1 MRLSP
6 NLIELLSRNLVMSL
20 IERGVLA
27 SDRPERTIERT
38 VQLITSDLVVED
50 EITEEA
56 RQILLDHQGELKGQ
70 DVEYH
75 SLMGRAKGQLAARR
89 GYVLSSGPGRLSR
102 EKMQDLTTKLYDMFL
117 RDPDVEYFVKDQ
129 DLRNAVLRGLEH
141 EMAHDAA
148 REEKAKEK
156 VRRIRRNIP
165 EESGEFHA
173 LFQQFYRELLDKG
186 Q

>member
-1 MRLSP
+1 MRLP
-6 NLIELLSRNLVMSL
+6 PPLIELIARRLVLGL
-20 IERGVLA
+20 IERGVVA
-27 SDRPERTIERT
+27 SDHPEQTMDK
-38 VQLITSDLVVED
+38 VAHLITADLKVED

-56 RQILLDHQGELKGQ
+56 RQLLLDHQVELKGQ
-70 DVEYH
+70 DMEYH
-75 SLMGRAKGQLAARR
+75 ALMGRAKGQLAARR
-89 GYVLSSGPGRLSR
+89 GYLLSSGPGRLSR
-102 EKMQDLTTKLYDMFL
+102 EKLQDLTTRIYELFL
-117 RDPDVEYFVKDQ
+117 KDQDIEYFVKDQ
-129 DLRNAVLRGLEH
+129 DFRAAILRGMEH

-148 REEKAKEK
+148 REEQAKEK

>member
-1 MRLSP
+1 
-6 NLIELLSRNLVMSL
+6 
-20 IERGVLA
+20 
-27 SDRPERTIERT
+27 
-38 VQLITSDLVVED
+38 
-50 EITEEA
+50 
-56 RQILLDHQGELKGQ
+56 
-70 DVEYH
+70 
-75 SLMGRAKGQLAARR
+75 
-89 GYVLSSGPGRLSR
+89 
-102 EKMQDLTTKLYDMFL
+102 MQDLTTKLFDMFL
-117 RDPDVEYFVKDQ
+117 KDPDVEYFVKDQ

-141 EMAHDAA
+141 EMARDAA

>member
-1 MRLSP
+1 MRLP
-6 NLIELLSRNLVMSL
+6 PTLIELLSRNLVMGL
-20 IERGVLA
+20 IERGILA

-38 VQLITSDLVVED
+38 SHLVTSDLMVED

-102 EKMQDLTTKLYDMFL
+102 EKMQDLTSKLFDMFL

-141 EMAHDAA
+141 EMVHDAA